1 MADTARPGG
10 PAPGQARTSAYE
22 RAAGDR
28 EEPRTEGVMTA
39 SGAERD
45 PGPDSG
51 PRTGSHALAVAA
63 GQGLRQVLTGRDA
76 APRCR
81 SARAWR
87 WALAAGW
94 AGWALVIV
102 LVCVGASRGAVSQG
116 SRPGWLAVE
125 IAVGGALAVAPRWP
139 LLAWRIAW
147 LGVLVTPLIPG
158 QSHADAGKY
167 LILAVATSVAGLR
180 YPRRVLWTMTV
191 LTLIPVWIWTGPD
204 WVYPAVN
211 SGLFAALVVLDLA
224 GRWRRDRRAL
234 AAQTE
239 RAARQ
244 AELAER
250 ETERAEQETARR
262 AVLEERARIAREMH
276 DVVAHRMSL
285 IAVQAET
292 APFRLA
298 GVEEPVRAEFA
309 ALSEAA
315 RQALTEMRGLLGV
328 LRTSDPGARP
338 ELGPQPRLA
347 DLPELLEGARRAGAT
362 VSFSMDGAGALPP
375 GASSIEDIAV
385 PDGVGLCAYRIVQES
400 LSNAGRHAPG
410 AAISVTVE
418 AKHGSVRVNVVNE
431 SAVARQSR
439 DNGTGHGH
447 GLAGMRERVALLG
460 GSLQAGPEA
469 GGGFAVRA
477 VLPWGD
483 DPSGLPAARPRADVG
498 ERR

>member
-1 MADTARPGG
+1 MASTARPGG
-10 PAPGQARTSAYE
+10 PIPGEVRSPACE

-28 EEPRTEGVMTA
+28 EEPRPEGVITA
-39 SGAERD
+39 RGTECDRRRVSGLRV
-45 PGPDSG
+45 
-51 PRTGSHALAVAA
+51 GSRAFVRAA
-63 GQGLRQVLTGRDA
+63 GQGLRQVLAERDA
-76 APRCR
+76 APRWR
-81 SARAWR
+81 SARARR

-102 LVCVGASRGAVSQG
+102 LVCVAASRGAVSHG

-125 IAVGGALAVAPRWP
+125 IVVGGALAVAPRWP
-139 LLAWRIAW
+139 LLAWRLAW

-167 LILAVATSVAGLR
+167 IILAVATSVAGLR
-180 YPRRVLWTMTV
+180 YQRRVLWVMTV

-244 AELAER
+244 AALAER

-298 GVEEPVRAEFA
+298 GVEDPVRAEFA

-347 DLPELLEGARRAGAT
+347 DLPELIEGARRAGAT
-362 VSFSMDGAGALPP
+362 VSFSMDGAGAATP
-375 GASSIEDIAV
+375 GASPIEDIAV

-418 AKHGSVRVNVVNE
+418 AKHGSVRVNVVNG
-431 SAVARQSR
+431 SAMARQR
-439 DNGTGHGH
+439 QDNGTGHGH

-469 GGGFAVRA
+469 GGGFAVHA
-477 VLPWGD
+477 ALPWGD
-483 DPSGLPAARPRADVG
+483 DPAGLPAARPWEEVKEGR
-498 ERR
+498 